1 VILSILCLRSG
12 YITSQNANK
21 KIMVIRE
28 HEVIESKSDKS
39 KEDEMPPLEDCSG
52 DEYPVDGEA
61 LVNKEHLMLRL
72 RRMM

>member
-1 VILSILCLRSG
+1 
-12 YITSQNANK
+12 
-21 KIMVIRE
+21 MVIRE